1 MRFEK
6 CMLKQISTYY
16 KFLVAIAI
24 IVFSLLCQAY
34 VGYSQN
40 KKILILHS
48 YHRGLKWTDEEDR
61 GIRYALKSLRYTEIF
76 TEYLDTKRHFSDEYL
91 ELKKKELLYKF
102 ADEKFDVVIT
112 TDDDAFNFV
121 LNYKDTIFK
130 SSPLVFCGVNH
141 LKKETLEK
149 IKGIAT
155 GISEAFDIGKTFDL
169 MLKLHPKTKR
179 IHIIN
184 DTLSETGKGNRR
196 ALNEVIPQYSKKV
209 EFRFLDNLTIE
220 DLLYEVSQIRSDE
233 DLIFL
238 MTFNRDAAGKAIS
251 YDESVELIAAATIV
265 PIYGVWDFYLGKGI
279 VGGCLT
285 SGYYQGQ
292 IAGEMAIKILEGE
305 KIEKLPVRH
314 NGINKYM
321 FDYNYLIKYDIN
333 PNELPPNS
341 VIINSPKSFYEMN
354 KAVVWFLFIV
364 ILLLLII
371 ISILIRSRRVQKQ
384 LNLEI
389 MKSEAK
395 YRNLYE
401 TMPNGYYRS
410 TPDGRFVDANPAFVK
425 MLGYDSIEELK
436 SVYIPEALYV
446 TPEERETVLQQSSMF
461 SSSVEVYRL
470 KKKDGTIIWVEDH
483 PRYIKDENGNII
495 FHEGI
500 CRDITDRKKAEEE
513 ILELNR
519 TLEKKVQQRT
529 SELKQALES
538 LEVSNYEL
546 KTLNEEIAREGM
558 RLSELNDKLLR
569 SEEEL
574 KKINDTKDKFFSI
587 VAHDLRNPIGSS
599 RSLLETLLL
608 YYDEMSSDELKNML
622 NVMYETT
629 KRTYEML
636 ENLLTWA
643 RAQMR
648 KIEFLPFVQP
658 LFGVVE
664 RNVKLFQQSANNKEI
679 NINNLVPSELVAYFD
694 TNLVDTIIRNLLSNA
709 IKFTPQYGTV
719 LIGADE
725 NFDENYIV
733 VFVKDSGVGIS
744 KERLEKLFEMSMARS
759 TQGTS
764 GERGSGLGLLLCK
777 EFVDMSGGQIWA
789 ESEPNNGTVI
799 YFTLPKQGK
808 NINI

>member
-1 MRFEK
+1 M
-6 CMLKQISTYY
+6 
-16 KFLVAIAI
+16 
-24 IVFSLLCQAY
+24 
-34 VGYSQN
+34 
-40 KKILILHS
+40 
-48 YHRGLKWTDEEDR
+48 KWTDEEDR

-91 ELKKKELLYKF
+91 EIKKKELLYKF

-112 TDDDAFNFV
+112 TDDDAFNFA

-130 SSPLVFCGVNH
+130 SSPIVFCGVNH

-155 GISEAFDIGKTFDL
+155 GIAEAFDIGKTFDL

-184 DTLSETGKGNRR
+184 DTISATGKGNRR
-196 ALNEVIPQYSKKV
+196 ALNEVIPLYSNKF

-251 YDESVELIAAATIV
+251 YDESIELIAAATIV

-292 IAGEMAIKILEGE
+292 IVGEMAIKILEGE

-314 NGINKYM
+314 NGLNRYM
-321 FDYNYLIKYDIN
+321 FDYNYLEKFDIN
-333 PNELPPNS
+333 PNKLPPNS
-341 VIINSPKSFYEMN
+341 IILNSPKSFYEMN

-371 ISILIRSRRVQKQ
+371 ISILIRSHRVQKQ

-395 YRNLYE
+395 YRSLYE

-410 TPDGRFVDANPAFVK
+410 TPDGKFVDANPAFVK
-425 MLGYDSIEELK
+425 MLGYESLEELK
-436 SVYIPEALYV
+436 SVYIPEDLYV
-446 TPEERETVLQQSSMF
+446 SPEEREAVKQRSAMF
-461 SSSVEVYRL
+461 SSSVDIYRL
-470 KKKDGTIIWVEDH
+470 KRKDGTIIWVEDH

-519 TLEKKVQQRT
+519 TLEEKVQQRT
-529 SELKQALES
+529 FELKQALES

-608 YYDEMSSDELKNML
+608 YYDEMKPDELKNML
-622 NVMYETT
+622 TVMYDTT

-648 KIEFLPFVQP
+648 KIEFLPFAQP

-664 RNVKLFQQSANNKEI
+664 RNVKLFQQSATNKEI
-679 NINNLVPSELVAYFD
+679 QINNLVPNDLLAYFD

-709 IKFTPQYGTV
+709 IKFTSQYGTV

-744 KERLEKLFEMSMARS
+744 KERLDKLFELSMARS

-799 YFTLPKQGK
+799 YFTLPKKGSNN
-808 NINI
+808 NIQL

>member
-1 MRFEK
+1 
-6 CMLKQISTYY
+6 MLKQISTYY
-16 KFLVAIAI
+16 KLLVTIAI
-24 IVFSLLCQAY
+24 IIFSLFCQAY
-34 VGYSQN
+34 VSYSQN

-48 YHRGLKWTDEEDR
+48 YHRGLKWTDDEDQ
-61 GIRYALKSLRYTEIF
+61 GIREVLRSLKYEEII
-76 TEYLDTKRHFSDEYL
+76 TEYLDTKRHFGNDYF
-91 ELKKKELLYKF
+91 ELKKKEFIYKF
-102 ADEKFDVVIT
+102 ADEKFDVIIT
-112 TDDDAFNFV
+112 TDDDAFNFA
-121 LNYKDTIFK
+121 LNYRDTIFK
-130 SSPLVFCGVNH
+130 SSPIVFCGVNY
-141 LKKETLEK
+141 LNKETLEK

-155 GISEAFDIGKTFDL
+155 GVAEAFDIGKTFDL

-184 DTLSETGKGNRR
+184 DTMTATGKRNRK
-196 ALNEVIPQYSKKV
+196 ALDEVIPQYSKNV

-220 DLLYEVSQIRSDE
+220 DLLYELSQIRSDE

-292 IAGEMAIKILEGE
+292 IVGEIAKRILEGE
-305 KIEKLPVRH
+305 TIDKIPVRH
-314 NGINKYM
+314 NRLNRYM
-321 FDYNYLIKYDIN
+321 FDYNLLVKYDIN

-354 KAVVWFLFIV
+354 KTLVWFLFLV
-364 ILLLLII
+364 ILLLLIL
-371 ISILIRSRRVQKQ
+371 ISILIRSHRVQKQ

-425 MLGYDSIEELK
+425 MLGYDSLEEIK

-446 TPEERETVLQQSSMF
+446 TPEEREVVKQQSTMF
-461 SSSVEVYRL
+461 SSSVDVYRL

-519 TLEKKVQQRT
+519 TLEEKVQQRT
-529 SELKQALES
+529 FELKQALEN
-538 LEVSNYEL
+538 LEASNYEL
-546 KTLNEEIAREGM
+546 KILNEEIAREGM
-558 RLSELNDKLLR
+558 RLSELNDKLMR

-599 RSLLETLLL
+599 KSLLETLLL
-608 YYDEMSSDELKNML
+608 YYDEMKPEELKKML
-622 NVMYETT
+622 TVMYDTT

-648 KIEFLPFVQP
+648 KIEFLPFMQP

-664 RNVKLFQQSANNKEI
+664 RNVKLFQQSATNKGI
-679 NINNLVPSELVAYFD
+679 NINNLVPGELVAYFD

-744 KERLEKLFEMSMARS
+744 KERLEKLFEMSTARS

>member
-1 MRFEK
+1 
-6 CMLKQISTYY
+6 MLKQISTYY
-16 KFLVAIAI
+16 KLLVAIAI
-24 IVFSLLCQAY
+24 IVFTLFCQAY

-91 ELKKKELLYKF
+91 EIKKKELLYKF

-112 TDDDAFNFV
+112 TDDDAFNFA

-130 SSPLVFCGVNH
+130 SSPIVFCGVNH

-149 IKGIAT
+149 IKEIAT

-179 IHIIN
+179 IYIIN
-184 DTLSETGKGNRR
+184 DTMSATGKGNRR
-196 ALNEVIPQYSKKV
+196 ALNEVIPQYSNKV

-292 IAGEMAIKILEGE
+292 IVGEMAIKILEGE

-314 NGINKYM
+314 NGLNRYM
-321 FDYNYLIKYDIN
+321 FDYNYLEKFDIN
-333 PNELPPNS
+333 LNELPPNS
-341 VIINSPKSFYEMN
+341 IIINSPKSFYEMN
-354 KAVVWFLFIV
+354 KAIVWFLFIV

-371 ISILIRSRRVQKQ
+371 ISILIRSHRVQKQ

-395 YRNLYE
+395 YRSLYE

-425 MLGYDSIEELK
+425 MLGYESLEELK
-436 SVYIPEALYV
+436 SVYIPDALYV
-446 TPEERETVLQQSSMF
+446 SPEEREVVIQRSAMF
-461 SSSVEVYRL
+461 SSTVDVYRL
-470 KKKDGTIIWVEDH
+470 KRKDGTIIWVEDH

-519 TLEKKVQQRT
+519 TLEEKVQQRT
-529 SELKQALES
+529 IELKQALES

-608 YYDEMSSDELKNML
+608 YFDEMKPDELKNML
-622 NVMYETT
+622 TVMYDTT

-648 KIEFLPFVQP
+648 KIEYLPFVQP

-664 RNVKLFQQSANNKEI
+664 RNVKLFQQSATNKGI
-679 NINNLVPSELVAYFD
+679 NINNLVPGELVAYFD

-744 KERLEKLFEMSMARS
+744 KERLDKLFEMSMARS

-799 YFTLPKQGK
+799 YFTLPKKGSNNSIQL
-808 NINI
+808 

>member
-1 MRFEK
+1 LRFEK

>member
-1 MRFEK
+1 
-6 CMLKQISTYY
+6 MLKQISTYY